1 MTHLF
6 FEGREKPLRWRQSFS
21 ELGWSPSSSGAGGQ
35 LCWVDVIF
43 ASVNGQV
50 GELFCH
56 YWFHV
61 YIYIYNHTEVLA
73 DVNWFWFYVIS
84 AFNQSTQFPEMSG
97 HLGMINEHFKGNS
110 EFMFTQSYHFFSKCE
125 RKRATHLNHQAGR
138 WLIQQKIQLY
148 LSSENKTLGISGP
161 LQCLNTIL
169 FKLGS
174 ITPRRTRHPIL

>member
-1 MTHLF
+1 MWFSL
-6 FEGREKPLRWRQSFS
+6 QSMDRLVSCF
-21 ELGWSPSSSGAGGQ
+21 
-35 LCWVDVIF
+35 VIID
-43 ASVNGQV
+43 SM
-50 GELFCH
+50 
-56 YWFHV
+56 